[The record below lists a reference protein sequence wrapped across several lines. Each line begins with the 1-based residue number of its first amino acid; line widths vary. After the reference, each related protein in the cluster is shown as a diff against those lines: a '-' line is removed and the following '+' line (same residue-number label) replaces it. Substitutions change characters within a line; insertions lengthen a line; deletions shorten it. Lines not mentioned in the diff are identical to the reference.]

1 MATLVPHS
9 SSNASSCPYCYAQR
23 RGLHVNH
30 HHCSAATTPTATPQQ
45 HEQWQ
50 RGVRLSMQLSTR
62 GFATVPQH
70 DDDNNNERG
79 DNGTGR
85 GKQRAPGVLGARAA
99 KADGAEAAGA

>member
-1 MATLVPHS
+1 
-9 SSNASSCPYCYAQR
+9 
-23 RGLHVNH
+23 
-30 HHCSAATTPTATPQQ
+30 
-45 HEQWQ
+45 
-50 RGVRLSMQLSTR
+50 MQLSTR

-99 KADGAEAAGA
+99 KADGAEAAGAGARIGQAGHRREGGRGVVDKVK